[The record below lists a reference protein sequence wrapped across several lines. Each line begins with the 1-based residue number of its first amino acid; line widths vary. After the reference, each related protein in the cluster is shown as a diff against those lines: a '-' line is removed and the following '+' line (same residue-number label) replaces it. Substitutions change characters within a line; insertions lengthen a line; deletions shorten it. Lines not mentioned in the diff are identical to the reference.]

1 MRTNRLTT
9 RHFIY
14 PLIFAVLWV
23 LMTGRIEPISFLIG
37 YLIGFIVT
45 WLVMST
51 LDEQPTYHTKNLPI
65 RILELMGY
73 VIKLN
78 WEIVLSG
85 VDVFLRIINVR
96 PTRSGIVAIPIQD
109 PEDNTII
116 AGLSAHSITITP
128 GQLVVA
134 FDRENKVLYVHCLD
148 VDSMFPT
155 MEADQNKRM
164 HKLRRISGL
173 D

>member
-1 MRTNRLTT
+1 MNNRLTT

-23 LMTGRIEPISFLIG
+23 LSTGQVEPISFLIG
-37 YLIGFIVT
+37 YLIGFIVI

-51 LDEQPTYHTKNLPI
+51 LDEQPSYHTKNLPS
-65 RILELMGY
+65 RILEL
-73 VIKLN
+73 VIYLFRLN
-78 WEIVLSG
+78 IEIILSG

-96 PTRSGIVAIPIQD
+96 PTRAGIVAIPVQD
-109 PEDNTII
+109 TDDNSII
-116 AGLSAHSITITP
+116 AGLSAHNITITP

-134 FDRENKVLYVHCLD
+134 FDSENKVLYVHCLD
-148 VDSMFPT
+148 VDSMFST

-164 HKLRRISGL
+164 HKLRTILGL